1 MGAAEHPARMPFFQR
16 WLFRGTASLAVLL
29 IFGAAN
35 NFGDPSTT
43 GSSAIRRSV
52 AGLAGAGLAQAAP
65 AGALAAPRG
74 KPTDQGFALDTY
86 RFKNSASGDLGATA
100 RITNTN
106 HGAESAVFTI
116 SLVVK
121 GHQVVTLQGTAD
133 SAAAG
138 TTISVQLDSHVKYK
152 PAAYTIVF
160 QTDVTKYQS
169 AGSVSQD
176 RLHQS

>member
-16 WLFRGTASLAVLL
+16 WLFRGAASLAVLL

-43 GSSAIRRSV
+43 TSSDIGRSV
-52 AGLAGAGLAQAAP
+52 AGLGGAALAQAAP
-65 AGALAAPRG
+65 AGALAATPG

-86 RFKNSASGDLGATA
+86 GFRSSANGDLGATA
-100 RITNTN
+100 RITNNN

-116 SLVVK
+116 FLVVK

-133 SAAAG
+133 SAPAG
-138 TTISVQLDSHVKYK
+138 KTISVQLASHDKYM

-160 QTDVTKYQS
+160 QTDVTKY
-169 AGSVSQD
+169 
-176 RLHQS
+176 